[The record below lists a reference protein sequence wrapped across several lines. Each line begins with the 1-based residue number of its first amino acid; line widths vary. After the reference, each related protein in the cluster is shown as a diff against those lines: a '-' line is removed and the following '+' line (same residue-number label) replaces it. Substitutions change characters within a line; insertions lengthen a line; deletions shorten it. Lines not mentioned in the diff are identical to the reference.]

1 MLECPTELYRPEL
14 SDAKRI
20 GTNRFEITLAPIATG
35 FGHILGNSLRRI
47 LLSSI
52 PGAAV
57 VEVQIGEVLH
67 EYSTLDGVQEDVVEI
82 LLNLKNLAVRLESDY
97 DEVYL
102 TINKEGPCAITAGDI
117 ETSGKAQ
124 IINPDFV
131 IANVTGH
138 REFSMTL
145 RVLKQRRGFHQNA
158 QAGLNEYEVRPIGVM
173 TLDAAFNPVRQ
184 CSFEVEKIDDQ
195 TESLKLMLQT
205 NGTVEPKEAVE
216 LAMTYFYEQVSI
228 FVDLKA
234 PVGRQQQS
242 QGPDVDPILLRP
254 VDDLELTVRSANC
267 LKAENVRFLGDLVQ
281 YTESDLLKI
290 PNLGRKSLTEIK
302 SVLTDRGLS
311 LGMRLDDWPPE
322 ELVGKQ

>member
-1 MLECPTELYRPEL
+1 MSECPTELYKPEL
-14 SDAKRI
+14 GKAELI
-20 GTNRFEITLAPIATG
+20 GSNRYRVALSPIATG
-35 FGHILGNSLRRI
+35 FGHVLGNSLRRI

-57 VEVQIGEVLH
+57 VEAQIEGVLH

-82 LLNLKNLAVRLESDY
+82 LLNLKQLAIRLAPDY

-102 TINKEGPCAITAGDI
+102 TINKKGPCTITAGDI
-117 ETSGKAQ
+117 DASGKAE

-131 IANVTGH
+131 IAHVTSE
-138 REFSMTL
+138 REFAMTL
-145 RVLKQRRGFHQNA
+145 RILQRRRGYSVNQDFDLLEN
-158 QAGLNEYEVRPIGVM
+158 EVRPIGVM
-173 TLDAAFNPVRQ
+173 TLEASFNPMRQ
-184 CSFEVEKIDDQ
+184 CSFNVEKIDEQ
-195 TESLKLMLQT
+195 SELLNLMLQT
-205 NGTVEPKEAVE
+205 NGTINPSDAVE
-216 LAMTYFYEQVSI
+216 LAMTYLYEQVSV

-234 PVGRQQQS
+234 PVGHAQQHEV
-242 QGPDVDPILLRP
+242 PDVDPVLLRP

-302 SVLTDRGLS
+302 SILSERGLS
-311 LGMRLDDWPPE
+311 LGMRLDNWPPE
-322 ELVGKQ
+322 ELMGK